1 LETAKKA
8 QSEKYEYKVYFR
20 KGMTYRDDSILRFIN
35 YPQKGR
41 TTIKEL
47 EQNYK
52 GVLSLEEIEK
62 SLVKL
67 VELNCLSLY
76 AREEVTR
83 KPKNPTWKTFRKRTL
98 QWRERYLSSIRL
110 FYQTVTKAN
119 TCNRSLFGKHG

>member
-1 LETAKKA
+1 MEKFIKTKTFEYKGKKYKLIERLNSHHQIIRKLLGSLETAKKA

-67 VELNCLSLY
+67 VELNCLSVEDSKIEITDI
-76 AREEVTR
+76 A
-83 KPKNPTWKTFRKRTL
+83 
-98 QWRERYLSSIRL
+98 
-110 FYQTVTKAN
+110 TKI
-119 TCNRSLFGKHG
+119 L